1 MSSDA
6 ASAALP
12 DSEGSKPSSNLKLK
26 EARWPAS
33 LAVVATLL
41 LYVTLPQKLIYG
53 PPWLVPALV
62 LALLVPLSITVPNRH
77 AEELRWQRYASI
89 ALIALVNAANI
100 ISLISLVEAL
110 LEGEKTNGG
119 QLILSAIQIWVT
131 NVLIF
136 ALWYWEFDR
145 GGPGARLSENPGY
158 PDFLFPQLTT
168 PSVAP
173 RGWRP
178 IFIDYLFV
186 SFTNA
191 SAFSPT
197 DTLPLTPWAKMMM
210 LVQALASLLTVAL
223 VAARAVNILNSG
235 L

>member
-1 MSSDA
+1 MGTDA
-6 ASAALP
+6 ASAAPP
-12 DSEGSKPSSNLKLK
+12 DSAGPDQPSKLKLK

-33 LAVVATLL
+33 LAVVVTLL
-41 LYVTLPQKLIYG
+41 LYVTLPEKFIYG
-53 PPWLVPALV
+53 PSWLVPLLAF
-62 LALLVPLSITVPNRH
+62 ALLVPLSITVAHRH
-77 AEELRWQRYASI
+77 SEELRWQRYASI
-89 ALIALVNAANI
+89 ALIALLNVANI
-100 ISLISLVEAL
+100 LSLISLVEAL

-119 QLILSAIQIWVT
+119 QLILSAIQIWAT

-158 PDFLFPQLTT
+158 PDFLFPQLST
-168 PSVAP
+168 PRVAP
-173 RGWRP
+173 PDWKP

-197 DTLPLTPWAKMMM
+197 DTLPLSPWAKMLM

-223 VAARAVNILNSG
+223 VAARAVNILNMG
-235 L
+235 P